1 MKKKTLW
8 ITVGALVVAAGAGA
22 VILGGGGDELQEVQT
37 ATINRETIIQT
48 VNATGRIQ
56 PKTQVRI
63 SADVSAKII
72 ALHVEEGDWVEAG
85 ELLAELD
92 NERYR
97 AAVESAQASVRSARA
112 NAKLV
117 QQNMLKAEK
126 DYDRA
131 RDVVARKL
139 ESQAVL
145 DANDAAYQVEIARYE
160 SALDQVEQTKGTLK
174 QAQDSLSKTRIYSPM
189 AGTISDLNKEQG
201 EIAIGSQFQEDVIM
215 IVADLTAMEAQVNV
229 DENDIVNVQLGQEA
243 EIKVDALFGETL
255 KGVVY
260 EISNSANTDAQ
271 GTTNQKTEF
280 EVKIAISGEIS
291 RLRPG
296 MTASAD
302 VSTMMKTDVI
312 GVPIQSVAVRTIDQ
326 LTLEDEA
333 VSDAEERFTA
343 DADGFVEIVF
353 CVEEDGRVIARQVET
368 GIQSDDMIE
377 ILSGIE
383 ENEEVVTG
391 SYRAISS
398 DLGNGEKVVINNDG
412 DANSDKKINI
422 GNRRYSSCGTLLR
435 PMRWATSR
443 FTR

>member
-22 VILGGGGDELQEVQT
+22 VIFGGGGDELQEVQT
-37 ATINRETIIQT
+37 ATINRETIVQT

-63 SADVSAKII
+63 SADVSAKIV
-72 ALHVEEGDWVEAG
+72 ALHVAEGDWVEAG

-92 NERYR
+92 SERYL
-97 AAVESAQASVRSARA
+97 AVVESAQASVRSARA

-160 SALDQVEQTKGTLK
+160 SALDQVEQAKGTLK
-174 QAQDSLSKTRIYSPM
+174 QAQDSLSKTQIYSPM
-189 AGTISDLNKEQG
+189 TGTISDLNKEQG
-201 EIAIGSQFQEDVIM
+201 EIAIGSQFQEDIIM
-215 IVADLTAMEAQVNV
+215 IVADLTEMEAQVNV

-260 EISNSANTDAQ
+260 EISNAANTDAQ

-280 EVKIAISGEIS
+280 EVKIAISAEIS

-302 VSTMMKTDVI
+302 VSTMTKSDVI

-326 LTLEDEA
+326 LTLEGEE
-333 VSDAEERFTA
+333 VSDAEKRFTA

-353 CVEEDGRVIARQVET
+353 CVEDDGRVVARQVET
-368 GIQSDDMIE
+368 GIQSDNMIE

-398 DLGNGEKVVINNDG
+398 DLSNGENVVINNDG
-412 DANSDKKINI
+412 DAKSDN
-422 GNRRYSSCGTLLR
+422 
-435 PMRWATSR
+435 A
-443 FTR
+443 

>member
-1 MKKKTLW
+1 MKKKTVW
-8 ITVGALVVAAGAGA
+8 ISVGALVVAAGAGA
-22 VILGGGGDELQEVQT
+22 VIFGGSGDELQEVQT
-37 ATINRETIIQT
+37 ATISRETIIQT

-63 SADVSAKII
+63 SADVSGKIV
-72 ALHVEEGDWVEAG
+72 ALYVKEGDWVEEG
-85 ELLAELD
+85 KLLAELD
-92 NERYR
+92 SERYL

-201 EIAIGSQFQEDVIM
+201 EIAIGSQFQEDIIM

-243 EIKVDALFGETL
+243 EVQVDALFGETL

-260 EISNSANTDAQ
+260 EISNTANTNAQ

-280 EVKIAISGEIS
+280 EVKIAIAGEIS

-302 VSTMMKTDVI
+302 VVTTTKTDVI
-312 GVPIQSVAVRTIDQ
+312 GVPIQSVAARTIDQ
-326 LTLEDEA
+326 LTLEDEEVA
-333 VSDAEERFTA
+333 DAEKRFTA

-353 CVEEDGRVIARQVET
+353 CVEDDGRVIAKQVET

-398 DLGNGEKVVINNDG
+398 DLSNGETVVIDNDG
-412 DANSDKKINI
+412 DANSDN
-422 GNRRYSSCGTLLR
+422 
-435 PMRWATSR
+435 A
-443 FTR
+443 